1 MQTGG
6 IPRNGL
12 MASTPWATETSLRL
26 SITISPKKPS
36 LCNGCLLSPYNH
48 RRALEGIHF
57 ASIVVKT
64 ATDMLNRRWKLFM
77 DFCSYRDLHEL
88 IVEYFVQRVDIPEPF
103 IWYVAEQL
111 LLAAQV
117 LLQGGTGA
125 NTVPNWRGI
134 IHRDTK
140 PSNLG
145 DFGFACETDVNDGT
159 NNPVEFF
166 EDEGTD
172 GFLSPEQRR
181 WYRRNGDFDLSARR
195 RLREQTNVWGVGIIL
210 WSMVNLQPDGW
221 PGIGRQNRQ
230 PPFLPGMYSASLSNF
245 IAQCVRYNPTGTI
258 GRPTVAQALNQI
270 RNNPL
275 VPGHDNFQS
284 METADPGVHLSRST
298 NPHRLQHFRP
308 HDRYRLGLRREQM
321 PKM

>member
-1 MQTGG
+1 MVQEERRFRPECQAKTTRADECLGRRHH
-6 IPRNGL
+6 PLVRPTL
-12 MASTPWATETSLRL
+12 
-26 SITISPKKPS
+26 ISHEP
-36 LCNGCLLSPYNH
+36 
-48 RRALEGIHF
+48 F
-57 ASIVVKT
+57 KT
-64 ATDMLNRRWKLFM
+64 A
-77 DFCSYRDLHEL
+77 
-88 IVEYFVQRVDIPEPF
+88 
-103 IWYVAEQL
+103 
-111 LLAAQV
+111 
-117 LLQGGTGA
+117 
-125 NTVPNWRGI
+125 
-134 IHRDTK
+134 
-140 PSNLG
+140 
-145 DFGFACETDVNDGT
+145 
-159 NNPVEFF
+159 
-166 EDEGTD
+166 
-172 GFLSPEQRR
+172 
-181 WYRRNGDFDLSARR
+181 
-195 RLREQTNVWGVGIIL
+195 RLTHPR
-210 WSMVNLQPDGW
+210 SMVNLQPDGW